1 MYIPLPLVPVLGLL
15 FQGDGAEGDK
25 LPEDTGPSF
34 MDQLKEDPVGTLW
47 PYLEGLVWAIAIFVI
62 GRIVVKMVTGVL
74 RKVMAK
80 ANVDEI
86 LINFL
91 ASIASGVMMLFVIIG
106 ALDKLGV
113 PTGSM
118 VALVGA
124 AGLAVGF
131 AMQDSLSNFASG
143 VMLIIFRPFKNGDF
157 VEAGGCT
164 GVVEKI
170 QIFTTIMKTGDNR
183 EIIVPNGA
191 IFGGVITNYSARD
204 TRRVDMI
211 FGIGYDDDL
220 LKAKQI
226 LKDIIA
232 ADERILQDPAPA
244 IAINDLGDSC
254 VNFKVRPWVKSGDYW
269 DVLSDITE
277 TVKLTF
283 DKEGISIP
291 YPQTD
296 VHLYKVDAAG

>member
-118 VALVGA
+118 VAL
-124 AGLAVGF
+124 GLAMNATFGDWQLGVWGLLASF
-131 AMQDSLSNFASG
+131 A
-143 VMLIIFRPFKNGDF
+143 IHF
-157 VEAGGCT
+157 VLWKLGIH
-164 GVVEKI
+164 EKHDG
-170 QIFTTIMKTGDNR
+170 T
-183 EIIVPNGA
+183 VWL
-191 IFGGVITNYSARD
+191 
-204 TRRVDMI
+204 
-211 FGIGYDDDL
+211 DDD
-220 LKAKQI
+220 AEW
-226 LKDIIA
+226 A
-232 ADERILQDPAPA
+232 W
-244 IAINDLGDSC
+244 
-254 VNFKVRPWVKSGDYW
+254 VRHAMEQP
-269 DVLSDITE
+269 
-277 TVKLTF
+277 
-283 DKEGISIP
+283 
-291 YPQTD
+291 
-296 VHLYKVDAAG
+296 VHSTSKPKTASATSR